1 MTILFLAAGR
11 AGTQISSLPMTSN
24 GTLNMTLPVSGA
36 TSNGKQQIVTKEG
49 PPPQIWGS
57 NSASPHS
64 FMPYQMIA
72 PTALPIVS
80 VAAAN
85 NGNGNGNG
93 KAMSMETVKAPPA
106 TKGKRASNGPGSRG
120 GKRKN
125 NNAAVMITPQTSME
139 PVKSGMGV
147 EITSKAAAGGIG
159 TGSGGGGGSASITL
173 TNSKP
178 APIK

>member
-1 MTILFLAAGR
+1 
-11 AGTQISSLPMTSN
+11 MTSN

-36 TSNGKQQIVTKEG
+36 TSNGKQIVAKEG
-49 PPPQIWGS
+49 PPPQMWGS
-57 NSASPHS
+57 TSASPHS

-72 PTALPIVS
+72 PPALPIVS
-80 VAAAN
+80 VATGN

-93 KAMSMETVKAPPA
+93 KAMSMETVKAA
-106 TKGKRASNGPGSRG
+106 AKGKRASNGPGSRG

-147 EITSKAAAGGIG
+147 EITSKAAGGIG
-159 TGSGGGGGSASITL
+159 TGSGGGGASITL

-178 APIK
+178 ATIK